1 MSKFIRLY
9 NSHTQYEADELLKPN
24 VSRCR
29 SEKHVHYNPNEIY
42 LRGNIVIPYRGLVDT
57 DSSGGDGGKKGGNTK
72 EGSFGE
78 STCYG
83 DNVEPGIF
91 LSGQLLN
98 VGNDCAISDVSI
110 SDESYVDDNGKSFY
124 TANCFIELFNNETQE
139 PLCDFDKRLYNETG
153 IKYYVLEELHILFF
167 INTNKD
173 NVIDITNGE
182 TTAFIVVGG
191 EQPVNAFP
199 KIVQKRILTTNDYY
213 NGTNGTTVNA
223 ILITDP
229 ESEIPF
235 ETTTARTVSVSSTQ
249 TARIIS
255 PALEGNS
262 SQLFTEIKLDGVVT
276 TGSQAV
282 LSEGTHT
289 IEYKLNKKNIP
300 EYGFAL
306 CTALSNVTISP
317 KVKAIDPTAFEYCD
331 LLDTDEN
338 TIKRVCTITEGETK
352 YEPIIIEAEFDD
364 ENIYGGPT
372 NMSVFYFGDG
382 DSGGGGGP
390 KKSTKSGESSGPAH
404 YFAVYNGTS
413 GLHICSSD
421 GGYSPK

>member
-1 MSKFIRLY
+1 MSKFIKLY
-9 NSHTQYEADELLKPN
+9 TSHTQYEAAELLRPN

-29 SEKHVHYNPNEIY
+29 TEKHVHYNPNEVY
-42 LRGNIVIPYRGLVDT
+42 VRGNIVIPYRALVNT
-57 DSSGGDGGKKGGNTK
+57 DSGGGEVSPKKGGDTK
-72 EGSFGE
+72 GGSLGE

-91 LSGQLLN
+91 FSGQLLN
-98 VGNDCAISDVSI
+98 VGNDCAIQVTNMEEGEWLDGETVVNLCYCGAVPY
-110 SDESYVDDNGKSFY
+110 D
-124 TANCFIELFNNETQE
+124 TQTQE
-139 PLCDFDKRLYNETG
+139 PFLDYDKDLYDETG
-153 IKYYVLEELHILFF
+153 IKYYYNNASISLFF
-167 INTNKD
+167 AINLNKD
-173 NVIDITNGE
+173 ALVTDSENACGINGNSF
-182 TTAFIVVGG
+182 A
-191 EQPVNAFP
+191 AFP
-199 KIVQKRILTTNDYY
+199 KIVQKKLLTVDDYDS
-213 NGTNGTTVNA
+213 GTDGVMVNA

-282 LSEGTHT
+282 LSNGTHT

-317 KVKAIDPTAFEYCD
+317 KVKTIDPTAFEYCD

-338 TIKRVCTITEGETK
+338 AIKRVCTITEGTTK

-372 NMSVFYFGDG
+372 SMGVFYFGEG

-390 KKSTKSGESSGPAH
+390 KKSTKSGKRSGPAH

-413 GLHICSSD
+413 GLHVCSGN

>member
-1 MSKFIRLY
+1 MSKFIKLY
-9 NSHTQYEADELLKPN
+9 TSHTQYEAAELLRPN

-29 SEKHVHYNPNEIY
+29 TEKHVHYNPNEVY
-42 LRGNIVIPYRGLVDT
+42 VRGNIVIPYRGLVDT
-57 DSSGGDGGKKGGNTK
+57 DSGGEVSPKKGGDTK
-72 EGSFGE
+72 ASPSLGE
-78 STCYG
+78 SYCYG

-91 LSGQLLN
+91 LSGELLN
-98 VGNDCAISDVSI
+98 VGNDCTMQVSSI
-110 SDESYVDDNGKSFY
+110 QQGYWLDDETLVNWCDCSAVPYD
-124 TANCFIELFNNETQE
+124 AQTQE
-139 PLCDFDKRLYNETG
+139 PLLDYDENLYNETG
-153 IKYYVLEELHILFF
+153 IKYYNYYGGEGFYF
-167 INTNKD
+167 AINLNKD
-173 NVIDITNGE
+173 ALVTNSEFACSLFDGE
-182 TTAFIVVGG
+182 FVV
-191 EQPVNAFP
+191 FP
-199 KIVQKRILTTNDYY
+199 KVIQKKLLTVDDYY
-213 NGTNGTTVNA
+213 NGTDGVMVNT

-255 PALEGNS
+255 PSIAENQ

-276 TGSQAV
+276 TEIQVA
-282 LSEGTHT
+282 LSNGTHT

-317 KVKAIDPTAFEYCD
+317 KVKTIDPTAFEFCD

-338 TIKRVCTITEGETK
+338 TIKRICTITEGDTK

-364 ENIYGGPT
+364 ENIYAGPT
-372 NMSVFYFGDG
+372 GMGVFYFGDG

-413 GLHICSSD
+413 GLHTCSSNG

>member
-91 LSGQLLN
+91 FSDQLLN
-98 VGNDCAISDVSI
+98 VGNDCAIQVTNTEQDYWLDGETV
-110 SDESYVDDNGKSFY
+110 VNWC
-124 TANCFIELFNNETQE
+124 NCGAVAYDAQTQE
-139 PLCDFDKRLYNETG
+139 PLLGYDKDLYDETG
-153 IKYYVLEELHILFF
+153 IKYYYNNASISLSFA
-167 INTNKD
+167 INLNKD
-173 NVIDITNGE
+173 ALVTDSENACGINGNSF
-182 TTAFIVVGG
+182 A
-191 EQPVNAFP
+191 AFP
-199 KIVQKRILTTNDYY
+199 KIVQKKLLTVDDY
-213 NGTNGTTVNA
+213 NSGTDGVMVNA
-223 ILITDP
+223 ILVTDP

-249 TARIIS
+249 TATIIS
-255 PALEGNS
+255 PALAENQ

-276 TGSQAV
+276 TESHVA

-338 TIKRVCTITEGETK
+338 TIKRICTISEGETK

-372 NMSVFYFGDG
+372 GMGVFYFGDG

-390 KKSTKSGESSGPAH
+390 KKGTVSDDYESPAH

-413 GLHICSSD
+413 GLHVCSSN

>member
-42 LRGNIVIPYRGLVDT
+42 LRGNIVIPYRGIVEVEEE
-57 DSSGGDGGKKGGNTK
+57 GGGGGPKKGGDTK
-72 EGSFGE
+72 VSPSLGE

-91 LSGQLLN
+91 LSGELLH
-98 VGNDCAISDVSI
+98 VGNDCVIKLEGKEEDYWDVPVWWC
-110 SDESYVDDNGKSFY
+110 YCGVV
-124 TANCFIELFNNETQE
+124 LFDAQTQE
-139 PLCDFDKRLYNETG
+139 PLLGYDESIYQETG
-153 IKYYVLEELHILFF
+153 IKYYYLIETCELGFATNEAFDAIYTEEGWTCNLC
-167 INTNKD
+167 ND
-173 NVIDITNGE
+173 SWDV
-182 TTAFIVVGG
+182 
-191 EQPVNAFP
+191 FP
-199 KIVQKRILTTNDYY
+199 KVVQKTILTVDDYY
-213 NGTNGTTVNA
+213 DGTTGTTVNA
-223 ILITDP
+223 ILVT
-229 ESEIPF
+229 SEEEEDLEFI
-235 ETTTARTVSVSSTQ
+235 TTTARTVSVSSTQ

-255 PALEGNS
+255 PSIAENQ

-317 KVKAIDPTAFEYCD
+317 KVKTIDPTAFEFCD

-338 TIKRVCTITEGETK
+338 TIKRICTITEGETK

-372 NMSVFYFGDG
+372 SMGVFYFGEG

-390 KKSTKSGESSGPAH
+390 KKSTKSGKRSGPAH

-413 GLHICSSD
+413 GLHVCSGN